1 MLVKLCLIAASLP
14 LLGFLRSSIDGKK
27 PDYLLK
33 VQTVVKKWHEENSWA
48 ARFSPFFS
56 LFIFLYNFFAW
67 GVHGF
72 SSVFEFIGFVV
83 QKIWWLILWVWNEV
97 LHPTIFAL
105 IKYLWHYIVV
115 FSWKFF
121 AFAFSKIPEA
131 FQKEKVLFAF
141 KKLLFLGGV
150 SGLLG
155 LACLLTGHIVV
166 IVVSALIV
174 FYLFQYTVFA
184 SVSFY
189 RTEKFPKISIFPGL
203 KLSVLWLAMSAV
215 STAILVALTQFA
227 DVYIVAGLSVLLVQ
241 VLLPF
246 AVLFGLAFMATT
258 LYLPAY
264 ISEVGEDVDMLQF
277 LKAILFRAP
286 KLIASQSF
294 QQIGIA
300 ILSVIPAIV
309 FLLLNAGIKQVT
321 EKDLQGWGEHVIQ
334 INYHIP
340 AVADNSKAVKSLEA
354 EITTLQYEKDS
365 VEEAFARKIG
375 SARKQL
381 AEAVNLKNK
390 IEDRKIHTL
399 ERNVYVGENQGFSM
413 PEISGCTQYEW
424 VVTNATTKR
433 ELKRVNA
440 STAQKPG
447 SLVMYHKWTAPGKYN
462 IAIRTKAPCNDG
474 VDQSILVDVVNLPE
488 NVTLNDLP
496 EDKYFVSREAADY
509 AIDLTNKQIQENQQ
523 LKNGRLDELD
533 KELRILADRVDH
545 LQFSIKEHIEMLVS
559 KILAYFGLV
568 LLLVLYLSAIW
579 TYWVTYHYD
588 MFGFEQEG
596 KHYWVRQLEKMRA
609 MNPNQPLL
617 GIFVLVILIAV
628 LLGLSQTCDSI
639 CHLF

>member
-1 MLVKLCLIAASLP
+1 MLVQLCLIAASLP
-14 LLGFLRSSIDGKK
+14 LLGFMRSSIDGKK
-27 PDYLLK
+27 PDYLLQ
-33 VQTVVKKWHEENSWA
+33 VQTIVKKWHDENNWA

-72 SSVFEFIGFVV
+72 SSVFEFIGFVI
-83 QKIWWLILWVWNEV
+83 QKFWWLILWVWNEV
-97 LHPTIFAL
+97 LHPTVFAL
-105 IKYLWHYIVV
+105 VKYLWHYLVV

-131 FQKEKVLFAF
+131 FQKEKMLFAF

-184 SVSFY
+184 SVSY
-189 RTEKFPKISIFPGL
+189 CRADKFPKVSVFPGL

-277 LKAILFRAP
+277 LKALLFRFP
-286 KLIASQSF
+286 KLLASQPF

-300 ILSVIPAIV
+300 ILSIIPAIV

-354 EITTLQYEKDS
+354 EMTTLQYEKDS

-375 SARKQL
+375 SARNQL

-390 IEDRKIHTL
+390 IDDRKIHTMD
-399 ERNVYVGENQGFSM
+399 RNAYVGENQGFSM
-413 PEISGCTQYEW
+413 PEIPGCTQYEW
-424 VVTNATTKR
+424 VVTNATTNR
-433 ELKRVNA
+433 ELKRISV

-447 SLVMYHKWTAPGKYN
+447 SLVMYQKWSTPGKYN
-462 IAIRTKAPCNDG
+462 VSIRTKAPCTDG
-474 VDQSILVDVVNLPE
+474 VDQLILVEVVNLPE
-488 NVTLNDLP
+488 NVKLNELP

-509 AIDLTNKQIQENQQ
+509 AIDLINKQIQDNQQ
-523 LKNGRLDELD
+523 LK
-533 KELRILADRVDH
+533 KEQLNVAEKESRILADRIDL
-545 LQFSIKEHIEMLVS
+545 LQLSTKENIEMLVS
-559 KILAYFGLV
+559 KILAYFGLI

-588 MFGFEQEG
+588 IFGFEQEG
-596 KHYWVRQLEKMRA
+596 KHYWVRQMEAMRA
-609 MNPNQPLL
+609 KNPNQPLL

-628 LLGLSQTCDSI
+628 LLGLSQICDSI

>member
-67 GVHGF
+67 GVYGF
-72 SSVFEFIGFVV
+72 SSVFEFVGFVV
-83 QKIWWLILWVWNEV
+83 KKIWWLILWVWNEV

-105 IKYLWHYIVV
+105 IKYLWHYLVV
-115 FSWKFF
+115 FTWKFF

-131 FQKEKVLFAF
+131 FQKEKVFFAF
-141 KKLLFLGGV
+141 KKLLFLGGI

-174 FYLFQYTVFA
+174 FYLFQYTVFTTI
-184 SVSFY
+184 SFC
-189 RTEKFPKISIFPGL
+189 RSDKFPKVNIFPGL

-264 ISEVGEDVDMLQF
+264 ISEVGDDVDMLQF
-277 LKAILFRAP
+277 LKALLFRAP

-300 ILSVIPAIV
+300 ILSIIPAIV
-309 FLLLNAGIKQVT
+309 FLLLNAGVKQVT

-340 AVADNSKAVKSLEA
+340 AVADNNKAVKSLEG
-354 EITTLQYEKDS
+354 EMTTLQYKRDS
-365 VEEAFARKIG
+365 LEEGFSRQIGAARN
-375 SARKQL
+375 QL
-381 AEAVNLKNK
+381 AEAVNLKDK

-413 PEISGCTQYEW
+413 PEIPGCTQYEW
-424 VVTNATTKR
+424 VVTNAATKR
-433 ELKRVNA
+433 ELKRINA

-447 SLVMYHKWTAPGKYN
+447 SLVMYQKWTTQGKYN
-462 IAIRTKAPCNDG
+462 ISIRTKAPCNDG
-474 VDQSILVDVVNLPE
+474 VDQSISVEVVNLPE
-488 NVTLNDLP
+488 NTTLNDLP
-496 EDKYFVSREAADY
+496 EDKYFVSRETADY
-509 AIDLTNKQIQENQQ
+509 AINLINKQIQENQQ
-523 LKNGRLDELD
+523 IKKEKLNEFD
-533 KELRILADRVDH
+533 KDIRILADRVD
-545 LQFSIKEHIEMLVS
+545 LLEMSTKENIEMLVS

-568 LLLVLYLSAIW
+568 LLLVLYLSVIW

-596 KHYWVRQLEKMRA
+596 KHYWVRQLEEIRA
-609 MNPNQPLL
+609 KNPNQPLL
-617 GIFVLVILIAV
+617 GIFVLTILVSV
-628 LLGLSQTCDSI
+628 LLGLLQTCDFI
-639 CHLF
+639 YCLF

>member
-33 VQTVVKKWHEENSWA
+33 VQTIVKKWHEENSWA

-83 QKIWWLILWVWNEV
+83 LKIWWLILWGWNEV

-105 IKYLWHYIVV
+105 VKYLWHYIVV

-131 FQKEKVLFAF
+131 FQKEKMLFAF

-155 LACLLTGHIVV
+155 LACLLAGHIVV

-189 RTEKFPKISIFPGL
+189 RTDTFPKISVFPGL

-264 ISEVGEDVDMLQF
+264 MSEVGDDVDMSQF
-277 LKAILFRAP
+277 LKALLFRAP

-340 AVADNSKAVKSLEA
+340 AVADNNKAVKSLET
-354 EITTLQYEKDS
+354 EMTTLQNEKDS
-365 VEEAFARKIG
+365 VEEVFSRQIGAARN
-375 SARKQL
+375 QL

-413 PEISGCTQYEW
+413 PEIPGCTQYEW
-424 VVTNATTKR
+424 VVTNQATKR
-433 ELKRVNA
+433 ELKRVNV

-447 SLVMYHKWTAPGKYN
+447 SLVMYQKWTAPGKYN

-474 VDQSILVDVVNLPE
+474 VDQSVLVDVLNLPE

-523 LKNGRLDELD
+523 LK
-533 KELRILADRVDH
+533 KEQLNVAEKESRILADRIDL
-545 LQFSIKEHIEMLVS
+545 LQLNTKENIEMLIS

-596 KHYWVRQLEKMRA
+596 KHYWVNQLEEIRA
-609 MNPNQPLL
+609 KNPNQPLL
-617 GIFVLVILIAV
+617 GIFVLFILISV
-628 LLGLSQTCDSI
+628 LLGVTRTCDFI